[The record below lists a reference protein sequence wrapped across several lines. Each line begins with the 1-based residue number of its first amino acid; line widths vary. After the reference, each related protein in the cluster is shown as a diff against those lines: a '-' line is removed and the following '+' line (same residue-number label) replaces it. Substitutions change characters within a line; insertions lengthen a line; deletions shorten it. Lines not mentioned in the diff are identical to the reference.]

1 MSKYEFSFVDQR
13 ANTIHYVVDRRG
25 CRNIEINQLKL
36 NVASCTDYFEGEKQE
51 KKNLYR
57 YETQE
62 PRTFFIPFLLR
73 TNFHMGLDGGIFVKL
88 PTHIRT
94 YVHHRSESI
103 HFVFCLF

>member
-51 KKNLYR
+51 KKNPISIR
-57 YETQE
+57 NS
-62 PRTFFIPFLLR
+62 RA
-73 TNFHMGLDGGIFVKL
+73 
-88 PTHIRT
+88 TH
-94 YVHHRSESI
+94 
-103 HFVFCLF
+103 VFYSFSFENEFPYGTWRWYFR